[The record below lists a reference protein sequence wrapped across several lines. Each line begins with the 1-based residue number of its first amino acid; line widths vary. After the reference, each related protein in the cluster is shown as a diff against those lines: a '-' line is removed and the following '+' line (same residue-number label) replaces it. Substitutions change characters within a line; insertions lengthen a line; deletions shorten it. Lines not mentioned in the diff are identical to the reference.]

1 MSPILL
7 LVALMGVG
15 VVTGATGQCL
25 QPSRCAEVDSE
36 CRLMECFSFFHS
48 AKSTPTHLLS
58 TSPPLLLLPL
68 PPSISPSA
76 GARMPSYSL
85 EHFRWGKPVGR
96 KRHPIGIFPREVDGE
111 WEEDGTAGQTR
122 RREADQQQ
130 EEEQLS
136 KNREGRRVQLRWSP
150 LLASKRYG
158 GFMKGGDE
166 RSQRPLITLFRNVIK
181 DGQEEEGMEG

>member
-36 CRLMECFSFFHS
+36 CRLMECFPFFHS

-85 EHFRWGKPVGR
+85 EHFRWGKPAGR

-122 RREADQQQ
+122 RREGDVTQQQ
-130 EEEQLS
+130 EEQQQE
-136 KNREGRRVQLRWSP
+136 LRWSP

-166 RSQRPLITLFRNVIK
+166 RSQRPLITLFRNVINK
-181 DGQEEEGMEG
+181 DGQEEEGREG